1 MLEDEQVPG
10 IPQEVRL
17 FGEDKHAEPQRKEA
31 LLEWFRDEMREDES
45 VLVLCRGAPTAKSLF
60 RDPVFKEIDGGTQ
73 GAVEKTDFNKMISI
87 LGHGSGQDQGSGHD
101 QV

>member
-60 RDPVFKEIDGGTQ
+60 RDPVFKEIDGGTLC
-73 GAVEKTDFNKMISI
+73 ATATVTSA
-87 LGHGSGQDQGSGHD
+87 SGKIIRALSG
-101 QV
+101 VRLAY